1 MGYVFNSAKRGFSIA
16 LLTRRAQAARGLS
29 IAHFASRQQ
38 AARGFSIA
46 LFASWIDALDTVGGI
61 PSVFRSRNPHMFC
74 ATVEAGLLDGHM
86 KWIDVLNTVGGVL
99 SVFWPW
105 DAHMLCA
112 ALSVASNLP
121 STISEN
127 RDMLQGWP
135 Y

>member
-1 MGYVFNSAKRGFSIA
+1 
-16 LLTRRAQAARGLS
+16 
-29 IAHFASRQQ
+29 
-38 AARGFSIA
+38 
-46 LFASWIDALDTVGGI
+46 
-61 PSVFRSRNPHMFC
+61 MFC

-112 ALSVASNLP
+112 ALSVAINLP